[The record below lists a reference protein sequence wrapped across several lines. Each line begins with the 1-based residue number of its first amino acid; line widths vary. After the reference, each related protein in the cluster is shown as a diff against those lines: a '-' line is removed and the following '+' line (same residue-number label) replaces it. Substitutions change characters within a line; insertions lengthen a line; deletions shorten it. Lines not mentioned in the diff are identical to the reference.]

1 MERSHLFL
9 VSPCD
14 GGELLPTTRH
24 AALSRRAAFR
34 HFVDRLPLASDAH
47 RLESVLATARV
58 MLGAMSA
65 LAYVFI
71 GRAWNGAIQTL
82 LLLFILYSGIVWRFL
97 RSDSTSWERFPIV
110 LQAADFIWAG
120 SIAYVTGGAASPM
133 LGFSIFVI
141 LEAAYRWGIV
151 AATATVGAT
160 VGFLFVQTGT
170 GLVGSVHLFDM
181 AMASAANV
189 GIGGLLLGYMAE
201 REKQLREE
209 IATIA
214 RLTALVRAEVGI
226 MGSLKALFPE
236 LLRLFGARAIL
247 VVAQEPRR
255 GRLYLWQAEHLVDEP
270 VRFGELVPSERNM
283 YLFPMSGAAWY
294 AVSVASGLRPAVDVL
309 SLESDGRVVQN
320 VSSPIPD
327 RFAAR
332 YPFFSLM
339 GVSLGFGGEWDDRLY
354 LLDPVGD
361 VRQLPFILRLA
372 KELGPVLHSVYLQG
386 RVRSRVAE
394 MERARVGR
402 ELHDSTVQSL
412 MGLEMELAA
421 WRRRID
427 DESQLAHHLSGIQQR
442 VREEIINLRELMQ
455 RLRPINVE
463 PKKLMNYLS
472 ELVGRFQRET
482 GIAACFA
489 SAVDRVDISQQ
500 VCCEL
505 VRIVQE
511 ALMNVRRHSGA
522 RNVLVV
528 FGQEDGR
535 WELVVD
541 DDGHGF
547 DFTGRCAHT
556 ELDDDLRGPSVIKE
570 RVKLLGGELILD
582 SDPHRGSRLEISL
595 PGAVH
600 A

>member
-14 GGELLPTTRH
+14 SGELLPSTRH
-24 AALSRRAAFR
+24 AGLSRRAAFR
-34 HFVDRLPLASDAH
+34 HFVDRLPPLASDAH
-47 RLESVLATARV
+47 RLEGVLATARL
-58 MLGAMSA
+58 MLGVISA
-65 LAYVFI
+65 LAYVLI
-71 GRAWNGAIQTL
+71 SRAWDSGIQTL
-82 LLLFILYSGIVWRFL
+82 LLAFILYSGIVWSFL
-97 RSDSTSWERFPIV
+97 RSQSASWERFPVV

-120 SIAYVTGGAASPM
+120 AIAYVTGGAASPM
-133 LGFSIFVI
+133 LGFFIFVI
-141 LEAAYRWGIV
+141 LEAAYRWGI
-151 AATATVGAT
+151 TATSATVAVT

-170 GLVGSVHLFDM
+170 GLLRSVHLFDM
-181 AMASAANV
+181 AIASAANV

-201 REKQLREE
+201 REKQLRDE
-209 IATIA
+209 ITTIA

-236 LLRLFGARAIL
+236 LLRLFGASAIL

-255 GRLYLWQAEHLVDEP
+255 GRLYLWQAENLIDEP
-270 VRFGELVPSERNM
+270 VRFGELVPSERDM

-294 AVSVASGLRPAVDVL
+294 AVSAASGLRPAVDVL

-372 KELGPVLHSVYLQG
+372 RQLGPVLHSVYLQG

-412 MGLEMELAA
+412 IGLEMELAA
-421 WRRRID
+421 WRRGMDDAKPEQAGCRID
-427 DESQLAHHLSGIQQR
+427 PDHRIGNAC
-442 VREEIINLRELMQ
+442 
-455 RLRPINVE
+455 
-463 PKKLMNYLS
+463 
-472 ELVGRFQRET
+472 ET
-482 GIAACFA
+482 RIGDIGKGAA
-489 SAVDRVDISQQ
+489 
-500 VCCEL
+500 
-505 VRIVQE
+505 
-511 ALMNVRRHSGA
+511 
-522 RNVLVV
+522 
-528 FGQEDGR
+528 
-535 WELVVD
+535 
-541 DDGHGF
+541 GHQ
-547 DFTGRCAHT
+547 
-556 ELDDDLRGPSVIKE
+556 
-570 RVKLLGGELILD
+570 
-582 SDPHRGSRLEISL
+582 
-595 PGAVH
+595 
-600 A
+600 